1 MGDILNSLKNFSF
14 NEDEHIEEPII
25 NDSHIEENTQLL
37 SYEEYLQ
44 QKSNIEKSS
53 LPQSLKESYLAE
65 LEKEYQSLLLE
76 TKKQVVVDK
85 KKAQPKQE
93 TNSDIREIF
102 REELESLLENY
113 YLVDKKSSEV
123 YLKVGG
129 HLFKGNLNL
138 VKQK

>member
-14 NEDEHIEEPII
+14 NEDEHIEEPTIP
-25 NDSHIEENTQLL
+25 DVEENTQSL

-76 TKKQVVVDK
+76 EKKQVTADK
-85 KKAQPKQE
+85 KKVQPKQE
-93 TNSDIREIF
+93 TNSDIRQIF
-102 REELESLLENY
+102 REELENLLENY

-138 VKQK
+138 VKEK